1 MENINHSSNA
11 FLKKIKKQAKNLLKL
26 AQQQNSHLQIN
37 NLASA
42 QEILAQVNG
51 YPHWHALELT
61 INNSFNDN
69 KDCIITE
76 NNNELKYINKN
87 KKVTSFFN
95 IIKIPFDDVSNFIL
109 YIESLK
115 EKCAFQ
121 FNMGFHE
128 IKLIIS
134 HHKMNVE
141 KKEYNFSFLSQS
153 LGIKESLVKKLFTF
167 NTSLTTNKTSDISAL
182 LVISTQEEML
192 SEHLNFCEN
201 FKNDD
206 TYHEV
211 QYLLSNSLTTDQ
223 KSILEQD
230 PEKLKQRIIIN
241 DEFSFSLNNIMSIRT
256 VSKNSDNLH
265 KAWIHS
271 ISMLSKRG
279 FDWDIE
285 VSLNSKEFSFYQ
297 HSNNL
302 NNEIYLGGLYKSLNI
317 DNNVSNPEMFSFN
330 DKSKN
335 SLPWKTGIPF
345 INHSDNEL
353 SFYQPASGQQTI
365 HNTLLFGQ
373 PGSGKSSILNLI
385 NLFSIQENLKDIPYL
400 GVVDI
405 GTASKP
411 IFQFLKKILPNEQK
425 NIVNYFEFKM
435 TRDYSINVFDTQLGC
450 RFPTHEET
458 SLILNF
464 MLLLISENKQIHQT
478 PSSDLIIN
486 IISDVINDMY
496 YQTSEQG
503 NPNLYGDNINLQ
515 IDECLQKLKFKSS
528 KNTSWWNVVDFLFES
543 GYEKEAVIAQRYA
556 VPLLSNSLQSLKN
569 KSIINNY
576 SQTIVNTNENII
588 QYLKRIIQNILNQYT
603 IFNEPTIFDISE
615 SKINLFNLEN
625 IVKSGGK
632 ISEKQTATIYL
643 ITNYIINR
651 NYKKYPVTEKFYF
664 LGDSHSSII
673 PVDKYQEFHKNKRN
687 KTLRNKKI
695 ICLDEFHRVSPLI
708 SQYITNDM
716 RESYIFNI
724 EMILSTQSLDCITDT
739 MKDLISTYLLLDI
752 YSQNQ
757 RKYTFESL
765 GIFGFEELSKID
777 NFNKYKKNNLLT
789 LFAKFI
795 TKDGS
800 FNKIISFHPSPY
812 LLTLMNNSIEDDMM
826 KERLLNKFD
835 LEKTL
840 DILLKEFPKGVKYKI
855 EEFSYPYSN
864 NLIDILFEEILLK
877 YS

>member
-1 MENINHSSNA
+1 
-11 FLKKIKKQAKNLLKL
+11 
-26 AQQQNSHLQIN
+26 
-37 NLASA
+37 
-42 QEILAQVNG
+42 
-51 YPHWHALELT
+51 
-61 INNSFNDN
+61 
-69 KDCIITE
+69 
-76 NNNELKYINKN
+76 
-87 KKVTSFFN
+87 
-95 IIKIPFDDVSNFIL
+95 
-109 YIESLK
+109 
-115 EKCAFQ
+115 
-121 FNMGFHE
+121 
-128 IKLIIS
+128 
-134 HHKMNVE
+134 
-141 KKEYNFSFLSQS
+141 
-153 LGIKESLVKKLFTF
+153 
-167 NTSLTTNKTSDISAL
+167 
-182 LVISTQEEML
+182 
-192 SEHLNFCEN
+192 
-201 FKNDD
+201 
-206 TYHEV
+206 
-211 QYLLSNSLTTDQ
+211 
-223 KSILEQD
+223 
-230 PEKLKQRIIIN
+230 
-241 DEFSFSLNNIMSIRT
+241 
-256 VSKNSDNLH
+256 
-265 KAWIHS
+265 
-271 ISMLSKRG
+271 MLSKRG